1 MHCPARWGA
10 HLPWGASVLN
20 PVPRHETLFK
30 AGDLEGARR
39 EALLAQERD
48 ASDWRAAL
56 TLARLALVDGEDALA
71 ESLLLGVT
79 RAGAASRPEARL
91 VRAALHT
98 RRGEWPLALALYR
111 ALTEEPDPPTEAFF
125 GLGYAWM
132 EQGNATAAYPA
143 LSQAVSREPRV
154 ALHHFQFARALF
166 LLDRMEEAFAHLEKS
181 LHLDP
186 WHAPSYLVFARAL
199 EAGGELEAAEDL
211 LRQGQKAVP
220 DDVGLLK
227 ALSDVRL
234 ARGNVRGAVSAAEA
248 RVRVEP
254 EGVAALGH
262 LARLRVTERRFLE
275 ALELCHQLEARGLST
290 GLSRSV
296 EALVFESLEPPDV
309 ERALAAW
316 RDAVRLSPDD
326 WMPAWRLGLLLL
338 RQVEDGPPEA
348 AAPAREP
355 LAEAH
360 RRAPH
365 RPEPVLSL
373 ARVEARLG
381 ERDTAKARLT
391 TLLRG
396 PSLEPEWR
404 ERAAALLSELG

>member
-1 MHCPARWGA
+1 MNAA
-10 HLPWGASVLN
+10 
-20 PVPRHETLFK
+20 PRYETLFK

-39 EALLAQERD
+39 EALLARERS
-48 ASDWRAAL
+48 ALDWRALL

-71 ESLLLGVT
+71 GSLLLGVS
-79 RAGAASRPEARL
+79 RAGADTQPESRL
-91 VRAALHT
+91 VAAALHT
-98 RRGEWPLALALYR
+98 RRGEWPQALALYQTLL
-111 ALTEEPDPPTEAFF
+111 AEPEPPTEAYF
-125 GLGYAWM
+125 GLGYVRM
-132 EQGNATAAYPA
+132 EQGDATAAQPA
-143 LSQAVSREPRV
+143 LSKAVALEPRV
-154 ALHHFQFARALF
+154 ALHHFQLARALF
-166 LLDRMEEAFAHLEKS
+166 LLDRMEEAFAHLERS

-262 LARLRVTERRFLE
+262 LARLRVTERRFVE
-275 ALELCHQLEARGLST
+275 ALELCLQLEARGLST

-296 EALVFESLEPPDV
+296 EALVFEAVDPPDV
-309 ERALAAW
+309 QRALAAW
-316 RDAVRLSPDD
+316 REAVRLSPDD

-338 RQVEDGPPEA
+338 RQGEEA
-348 AAPAREP
+348 AASAREP
-355 LAEAH
+355 LEEAH

-365 RPEPVLSL
+365 RPEPVLAL
-373 ARVEARLG
+373 ARMEALLG
-381 ERDTAKARLT
+381 ERDAAKERLT
-391 TLLRG
+391 VLLRK

-404 ERAAALLSELG
+404 ERAQALLSGLG

>member
-1 MHCPARWGA
+1 M
-10 HLPWGASVLN
+10 SVLN
-20 PVPRHETLFK
+20 AAPRYETLFK

-39 EALLAQERD
+39 EALLARERS
-48 ASDWRAAL
+48 ALDWRALL

-71 ESLLLGVT
+71 GSLLLGVS
-79 RAGAASRPEARL
+79 RAGADTQPETRL
-91 VRAALHT
+91 VAAALHT
-98 RRGEWPLALALYR
+98 RRGEWPQALALYQTLL
-111 ALTEEPDPPTEAFF
+111 AEPEPPTEAYF
-125 GLGYAWM
+125 GLGYVRM
-132 EQGNATAAYPA
+132 EQGDATAAQPA
-143 LSQAVSREPRV
+143 LSKAVALEPRV
-154 ALHHFQFARALF
+154 ALHHFQLARALF
-166 LLDRMEEAFAHLEKS
+166 LLDRMEEAFAHLERS

-262 LARLRVTERRFLE
+262 LARLRVTERRFVE
-275 ALELCHQLEARGLST
+275 ALELCLQLEARGLST

-296 EALVFESLEPPDV
+296 EALVFEAVDPPDV
-309 ERALAAW
+309 QRALAAW
-316 RDAVRLSPDD
+316 REAVRLSPDD

-338 RQVEDGPPEA
+338 RQGEAGPPEA
-348 AAPAREP
+348 VAPARAP
-355 LAEAH
+355 LEEAH

-365 RPEPVLSL
+365 RPEPVLAL
-373 ARVEARLG
+373 ARMEALLG
-381 ERDTAKARLT
+381 ERDAAKERLT
-391 TLLRG
+391 VLLRK

-404 ERAAALLSELG
+404 ERAQALLSELD

>member
-1 MHCPARWGA
+1 MPIHR
-10 HLPWGASVLN
+10 WGASVLN
-20 PVPRHETLFK
+20 PVPRYEALFK

-39 EALLAQERD
+39 EATQVHERN
-48 ASDWRAAL
+48 ARDWRAML
-56 TLARLALVDGEDALA
+56 TLARLALVDGEEALA

-79 RAGAASRPEARL
+79 RAGAGEQRESRL
-91 VRAALHT
+91 VGAALHT
-98 RRGEWPLALALYR
+98 RRGEWNQALELYR
-111 ALTEEPDPPTEAFF
+111 ALVAEPSPPTEAFF
-125 GLGYAWM
+125 GLGYVRV
-132 EQGNATAAYPA
+132 EQGDAAAAHAA
-143 LSQAVSREPRV
+143 LAHAVSLEPRV
-154 ALHHFQFARALF
+154 ALHHFQLARVLF
-166 LLDRMEEAFAHLEKS
+166 LLDRLEEAFAHLELS

-227 ALSDVRL
+227 ALADVRL

-275 ALELCHQLEARGLST
+275 ALELCHQLEARGMST

-296 EALVFESLEPPDV
+296 EALVFEAREPPDV

-316 RDAVRLSPDD
+316 REAVRLSPDD
-326 WMPAWRLGLLLL
+326 WMPPWRQALLLL

-348 AAPAREP
+348 VLPARAL

-360 RRAPH
+360 HRAPQ
-365 RPEPVLSL
+365 RPEPVLAL

-381 ERDTAKARLT
+381 ARESARERLVV
-391 TLLRG
+391 LLRH
-396 PSLEPEWR
+396 PSLEDDWR
-404 ERAAALLSELG
+404 AQAEALLTELG